1 MEIEF
6 RALSH
11 TYPGRPPR
19 AALRDVT
26 LHVPGGQFCAVLGPS
41 GCGKSTLLRL
51 AAGLLQPSAGQVAL
65 DGQPPDKAGR
75 EHRIAWLAQSP
86 ALLPW
91 LTAEANV
98 ALAGRFARPGFNG
111 RYSPREALAR
121 VGLADAME
129 AYPFQLSGGM
139 QQRLSLAR
147 LLCQGADGWLM
158 DEPFAALDILTR
170 ERLAGELLALWQP
183 LRPTVLWVTHH
194 IYEALRLADR
204 IVVLGPLS
212 ADPPARGRGQVL
224 LDLELD
230 LPRPRREEDPAFQ
243 AAVYRLRRA
252 LGVISEGL
260 AAEPAVR
267 A

>member
-1 MEIEF
+1 MKVEF

-11 TYPGRPPR
+11 TYPGKPPR
-19 AALRDVT
+19 PALKDVALR
-26 LHVPGGQFCAVLGPS
+26 VPGGQFCAVLGPS

-51 AAGLLQPSAGQVAL
+51 AAGLLRPSAGQIAL
-65 DGQPPDKAGR
+65 NGQPPEKAASER
-75 EHRIAWLAQSP
+75 RIAWLAQSP

-91 LTAEANV
+91 LTARDNV
-98 ALAGRFARPGFNG
+98 ALASRFAQPGRNG
-111 RYSPREALAR
+111 RLSPEEALAR
-121 VGLADAME
+121 VGLADAAQ

-147 LLCQGADGWLM
+147 LLCQGADLWLM

-204 IVVLGPLS
+204 VIVLGPHS
-212 ADPPARGRGQVL
+212 AGIKPGPGFGQVM
-224 LDLELD
+224 LDLALD
-230 LPRPRREEDPAFQ
+230 LPRPRREEDPAFL
-243 AAVYRLRRA
+243 AAVCQLRSA
-252 LGVISEGL
+252 LGVVT
-260 AAEPAVR
+260 EPAGFG
-267 A
+267 